1 MKYKIKFLEIAKKD
15 KEAIKRYL
23 SQFYPST
30 PKRFINELK
39 HCINNLKDMPY
50 MYQEFEYNGEY
61 RRAVIGN
68 YLVFY
73 KIDDDER
80 IVKIYRI
87 LPGMWDL
94 AKYFENNYNNKNE

>member
-1 MKYKIKFLEIAKKD
+1 MKYEIRFLEIAKED
-15 KEAIKRYL
+15 KETIKKYL
-23 SQFYPST
+23 SQFYPGT
-30 PKRFINELK
+30 PKGFTNELK
-39 HCINNLKDMPY
+39 NCIRNLKDMPY
-50 MYQEFEYNGEY
+50 MYQDFEYNKEY

-73 KIDDDER
+73 KIDDDEK

-94 AKYFENNYNNKNE
+94 ARYFENNYNNNTE